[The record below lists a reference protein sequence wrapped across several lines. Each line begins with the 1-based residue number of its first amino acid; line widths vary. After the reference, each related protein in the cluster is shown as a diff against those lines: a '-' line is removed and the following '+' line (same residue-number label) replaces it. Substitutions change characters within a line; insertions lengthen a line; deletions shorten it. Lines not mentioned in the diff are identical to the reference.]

1 MPEVSHQRARKTIFV
16 MLACG
21 VMLSFAGHK
30 YQQHQQTAEIT
41 WQDVS
46 NTMQDVEDA
55 KQDLFQSLNAKA
67 TSN

>member
-1 MPEVSHQRARKTIFV
+1 MPEVSQQGARKAVFV

-21 VMLSFAGHK
+21 VVLSFAGHK
-30 YQQHQQTAEIT
+30 YQQHQKTAEIT

-46 NTMQDVEDA
+46 NTMQEVEDA

-67 TSN
+67 SNN

>member
-1 MPEVSHQRARKTIFV
+1 MPAVSQKGARKAIFV

-21 VMLSFAGHK
+21 VVLSFAGHK
-30 YQQHQQTAEIT
+30 YQQHQKSSQIT

-46 NTMQDVEDA
+46 DTMQEVEDA

-67 TSN
+67 GNE